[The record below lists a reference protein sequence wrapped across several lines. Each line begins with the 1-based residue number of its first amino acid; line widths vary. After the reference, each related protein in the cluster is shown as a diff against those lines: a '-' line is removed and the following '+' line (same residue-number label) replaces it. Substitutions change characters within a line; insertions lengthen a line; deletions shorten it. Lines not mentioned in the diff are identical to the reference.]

1 MHMNARNWKWPRA
14 LLAAPLLAA
23 LGGCGMVVMDPSGDV
38 ARQEADLVLWSVWL
52 MLLIIVPVMILTV
65 VFAWRYRASDRER
78 EAEYSPDWD
87 HSTALELVIWSCP
100 CSSSSRSAR

>member
-14 LLAAPLLAA
+14 LLAAPLLAT

-52 MLLIIVPVMILTV
+52 MLLIIVPVMILT
-65 VFAWRYRASDRER
+65 ASGQESDEARARASNVSLLRMK
-78 EAEYSPDWD
+78 PF
-87 HSTALELVIWSCP
+87 
-100 CSSSSRSAR
+100 SSRELRADITRLLSE